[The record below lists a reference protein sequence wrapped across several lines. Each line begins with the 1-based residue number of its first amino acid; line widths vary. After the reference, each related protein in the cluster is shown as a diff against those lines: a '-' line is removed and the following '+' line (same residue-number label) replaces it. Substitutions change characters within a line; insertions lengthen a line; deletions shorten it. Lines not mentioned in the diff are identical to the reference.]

1 MTLVIV
7 IITVFFIVVSLIIVA
22 ISQASFFKST
32 NRKGFL
38 FISISIL
45 MLLCGFIWR
54 TIHLNSIPNELFL
67 EENIVSFTN
76 NYGIKISYHDIK
88 NIQQTNV
95 LPSISSRIE
104 GFSLANIKKG
114 LYETESGEKVYLLL
128 NGDFKP
134 YLKITK
140 KNNQVIYY
148 NNADANSKTLYNQ
161 LQNIFS
167 YQK

>member
-1 MTLVIV
+1 MTLAIV
-7 IITVFFIVVSLIIVA
+7 IIAVFFIVVSLVIVA

-32 NRKGFL
+32 NRKGFI

-54 TIHLNSIPNELFL
+54 TIHLNSIPNELVL
-67 EENIVSFTN
+67 EENIITFTN
-76 NYGIKISYHDIK
+76 NYGIKISYNDIK
-88 NIQQTNV
+88 NIQQTSV
-95 LPSISSRIE
+95 LPGISNRIE

-114 LYETESGEKVYLLL
+114 LYETESGEEVYLLL
-128 NGDFKP
+128 NGDYQP

-140 KNNQVIYY
+140 KDNQVIYY
-148 NNADANSKTLYNQ
+148 NNADANSSALYNQ